1 MTAVALG
8 ATMTGEQINYADLCG
23 EMRAFI
29 DAVSRGGDESAVI
42 QDAINSSVRRN
53 RTYVNGPTFSSR
65 SKIRDAW
72 AAQLQERAAKY
83 ATSRSL
89 DVFVDD
95 IVSLA
100 NFMNSEFPAAFA
112 SSGFR
117 IAHAQKSLAL
127 YLKHLWCRGDLATPP
142 ACPVDRLMLTQRK
155 PRTGLHVD
163 HHKRCGQI
171 PTAVGVPAHGC
182 ERKGLGCLGLVEF
195 NRIAVFRA
203 LTRAQP
209 DRAA

>member
-1 MTAVALG
+1 MTR
-8 ATMTGEQINYADLCG
+8 EQMSDVDLCG

-53 RTYVNGPTFSSR
+53 RTYASGPAFLSR
-65 SKIRDAW
+65 SKIRDGW
-72 AAQLQERAAKY
+72 AAQLQKCAAKY

-95 IVSLA
+95 IVLLV
-100 NFMNSEFPAAFA
+100 NLMNSEFPASFA

-127 YLKHLWCRGDLATPP
+127 YLKHLWCRGDLAMPP
-142 ACPVDRLMLTQRK
+142 ACPVDRLMLTHAK
-155 PRTGLHVD
+155 APYGLRTWTTTNDVVRYRQQLECL
-163 HHKRCGQI
+163 R
-171 PTAVGVPAHGC
+171 TAANGKELAVW
-182 ERKGLGCLGLVEF
+182 ELVEF
-195 NRIAVFRA
+195 NRIAGFARA
-203 LTRAQP
+203 
-209 DRAA
+209 